1 MKTAHSTIKYDA
13 KIRSTE
19 GFSLVELMTYLT
31 LLALLSASLYT
42 GFNYFLQTKVEVSQ
56 TAALQSKAAL
66 SLNELRDQIRNAED
80 LTIEKH
86 TASDTH
92 CVLIKNVTSE
102 DRTGLRFIG
111 VGASKNIM
119 IQNYL
124 GPTGTTSRTAML
136 WLRTNDLPAAT
147 ARTILM
153 GWGSTATGSGDK
165 GKDFYLFL
173 ERSTDSDGNPRLQF
187 GVDVNGASI
196 KSANYINQG
205 QWNHVAVTFDR
216 DESTNFNTNS
226 IKLYINGGVE
236 TSPIVA
242 GTANQAINTGN
253 QKYIRLGGQF
263 STEFGNGNNFRG
275 AISNVRLWER
285 VLSGTEIRTERSLA
299 SAASSTDLKMDFP
312 LTSNLTGGSIS
323 TYSLDTAN
331 NFFANSSYTSA
342 AYDTYSDD
350 YIQTEKVVAFGADSN
365 TDFYRLF
372 TAQRPAGG
380 SIGCVDPSDDGSGED
395 TAKSGWET
403 VAGNSL
409 WKRTEPLATN
419 IFELESRPGG
429 QTVEINAEITTQTG
443 EGYLE
448 TGAGVSV
455 LAATS
460 ERDADLCRIAP
471 NMVGF
476 DTGDSDISEVVVTI
490 DTESFEPG
498 FDILKF
504 MTSSPVVKT
513 TETVG
518 SSTIPVW
525 YYDNIRDSIAIED
538 GAEEIATNLTGK
550 FFPTLGYIK
559 IYTRSGD
566 TISSAVDTAVELSLS
581 DWERVLRQLT
591 YDSTAQAYLPSKE
604 FLFSLGPNIPCKI
617 NNYIACRNIDNDD
630 GDNNP
635 ATCYHWFNFIKFT
648 DLGSSYDCAKTYRG
662 GSGTQ
667 TEYNNGDY
675 NADSADCVGDWE
687 NTREHARHPDRN
699 LFGMQGYL
707 ATLTT
712 PEENVCGLEK
722 INGALGWLG
731 ASDRQCERNRSCSSA
746 SYTGTVSR
754 DSAGENHWYWVTGPE
769 GEFNAND
776 SFYKDH
782 QGSGGTPQ
790 SNGLKH
796 ALWWGHQNTSAA
808 VNFAMRPTGTWETTL
823 SSGQTVNLKAT
834 NNQWPNSEP
843 NNWSWVNEDY
853 LHTLPDGR
861 WNDYTSWWKVHG
873 YLIEY
878 GGRAGDPE
886 RRLVK
891 LASIDTL
898 EFLKACRE

>member
-1 MKTAHSTIKYDA
+1 M
-13 KIRSTE
+13 
-19 GFSLVELMTYLT
+19 
-31 LLALLSASLYT
+31 
-42 GFNYFLQTKVEVSQ
+42 
-56 TAALQSKAAL
+56 
-66 SLNELRDQIRNAED
+66 
-80 LTIEKH
+80 
-86 TASDTH
+86 
-92 CVLIKNVTSE
+92 
-102 DRTGLRFIG
+102 
-111 VGASKNIM
+111 
-119 IQNYL
+119 
-124 GPTGTTSRTAML
+124 
-136 WLRTNDLPAAT
+136 
-147 ARTILM
+147 
-153 GWGSTATGSGDK
+153 
-165 GKDFYLFL
+165 
-173 ERSTDSDGNPRLQF
+173 
-187 GVDVNGASI
+187 
-196 KSANYINQG
+196 
-205 QWNHVAVTFDR
+205 
-216 DESTNFNTNS
+216 
-226 IKLYINGGVE
+226 
-236 TSPIVA
+236 
-242 GTANQAINTGN
+242 
-253 QKYIRLGGQF
+253 
-263 STEFGNGNNFRG
+263 
-275 AISNVRLWER
+275 
-285 VLSGTEIRTERSLA
+285 
-299 SAASSTDLKMDFP
+299 
-312 LTSNLTGGSIS
+312 
-323 TYSLDTAN
+323 
-331 NFFANSSYTSA
+331 
-342 AYDTYSDD
+342 
-350 YIQTEKVVAFGADSN
+350 AFGADSN

-476 DTGDSDISEVVVTI
+476 DTGNADISEVVITI
-490 DTESFEPG
+490 DTEHFEPG

-525 YYDNIRDSIAIED
+525 YYDNITDTIAIEN
-538 GAEEIATNLTGK
+538 GAQEITTNLTGK

-559 IYTRSGD
+559 IYTRD
-566 TISSAVDTAVELSLS
+566 ADAIDSAVNTTIQLPLR

-591 YDSTAQAYLPSKE
+591 YDTTAQAYLPSKE

-635 ATCYHWFNFIKFT
+635 ATCYHWFNFVRFS
-648 DLGSSYDCAKTYRG
+648 DLGSSYNCSTTKYG
-662 GSGTQ
+662 GNGTQ
-667 TEYNNGDY
+667 TTY
-675 NADSADCVGDWE
+675 NAGHYDAGSADCPGDWE
-687 NTREHARHPDRN
+687 NSRAHARHPDQY
-699 LFGMQGYL
+699 LFGMQGYI

-731 ASDRQCERNRSCSSA
+731 ASDRQCERNDSCA
-746 SYTGTVSR
+746 ANTYNGVVSR
-754 DSAGENHWYWVTGPE
+754 DAAGENHWYWVTGPE

-843 NNWSWVNEDY
+843 NNWSWINEDY
-853 LHTLPDGR
+853 LHTLTDGR
-861 WNDYTSWWKVHG
+861 WNDYTSWWKVDG